1 MVAVAGLSML
11 LSLAGVPMPAGAA
24 VAAPTELDAAQFR
37 LTQSDAGLAPAV
49 AALDTALASKRR
61 TVAEVMSAAN
71 RARGALCHPADAAA
85 LSDRSGADVTGFCWE
100 PGDDNTVEWYPQGLA
115 TSRDAVGAGGQ
126 YEGHQLMVVSW
137 YHRGAGGVE
146 GAGFLKGVR
155 ISLVDWDADFP
166 NAYRHLE
173 LVEPYLQAD
182 GTPSFR
188 PLVVH
193 NSDGTQRSVHAGGI
207 AWYGNLLYL
216 ADTWYGLR
224 VFDLRKIYSVST
236 DDATKFGRQPDG
248 SYQAAGYAYVV
259 PQVAS
264 VRPQALEVTSIRF
277 STVSVD
283 RATEPA
289 SLVVGESA
297 AGATEAASRARAI
310 RFDLDSATGMLRE
323 DGGTVRA
330 SRALHVGLVLMQ
342 GVVSRGGRFFFA
354 TTAPGGA
361 GTLHYWSGTGGT
373 VHSHAWAYF
382 PESLSYWPDPD
393 LPDYL
398 WTLTEHPGHRLVV
411 AVPQA
416 DWL

>member
-1 MVAVAGLSML
+1 
-11 LSLAGVPMPAGAA
+11 VP
-24 VAAPTELDAAQFR
+24 
-37 LTQSDAGLAPAV
+37 
-49 AALDTALASKRR
+49 
-61 TVAEVMSAAN
+61 
-71 RARGALCHPADAAA
+71 
-85 LSDRSGADVTGFCWE
+85 SGCC
-100 PGDDNTVEWYPQGLA
+100 
-115 TSRDAVGAGGQ
+115 
-126 YEGHQLMVVSW
+126 
-137 YHRGAGGVE
+137 
-146 GAGFLKGVR
+146 
-155 ISLVDWDADFP
+155 
-166 NAYRHLE
+166 
-173 LVEPYLQAD
+173 
-182 GTPSFR
+182 
-188 PLVVH
+188 
-193 NSDGTQRSVHAGGI
+193 
-207 AWYGNLLYL
+207 
-216 ADTWYGLR
+216 
-224 VFDLRKIYSVST
+224 
-236 DDATKFGRQPDG
+236 
-248 SYQAAGYAYVV
+248 QAAGYAYVV

-297 AGATEAASRARAI
+297 DGATEAASRARAI
-310 RFDLDSATGMLRE
+310 RFDLDSATGLLRE

-354 TTAPGGA
+354 TAAPGGA